1 MLQVESDPRFG
12 RGGMAKHAAIVM
24 AMTVLSGLLG
34 VLREVVFAHR
44 FATSDAYAAY
54 VTAFSL
60 IDVIYALVIGGA
72 LGSAFI
78 PVFTAYL
85 VRRDDHGAWKMAS
98 TVFNLALLAAL
109 VLAGLVFALAPWLIR
124 WLVAPGFDAEQR
136 ALVVRLTRILLLQ
149 PILLGVGGLAM
160 AALNAFRRFLLTS
173 LAPLVYNLCIIA
185 GALFLAPRWGIYGPV
200 VGVLVGAGLYLP
212 LLLPGLVLCGVQYVP
227 SLDWREPGVQE
238 VGRLLLPRLLGQAV
252 FQINLMAIKAL
263 ASFRLSAGVT
273 TLWYAYRLFGLPLGI
288 LGVSLASVAFPT
300 LAALAN
306 EGRQDAFRDT
316 LSRLLR
322 VALFLALP
330 LAALMIALRQPL
342 VAFLFEHG
350 AFTAT
355 DTRATAGI
363 FLYFALGL
371 PAACVTE
378 IALRAFYALHDTRT
392 PVLVGTGIVA
402 ANIGLGAGL
411 LPLLGAAGLALA
423 FSLTNSAETAILLL
437 LLRKRTAGL
446 KGKALL
452 HSGIRATAAAALAG
466 LAVAALLPLTKPF
479 LPASARAG
487 ELMQLAGGACAGG
500 GLYVLLASLLRSPEP
515 LEAWAVLRRRLS
527 SGGDR

>member
-1 MLQVESDPRFG
+1 MFEADRRFG
-12 RGGMAKHAAIVM
+12 HGSMAKHAAIVM

-78 PVFTAYL
+78 PVFTGYL
-85 VRRDDHGAWKMAS
+85 VRRDDRGAWKMAS
-98 TVFNLALLAAL
+98 TVLNLALLAAL
-109 VLAGLVFALAPWLIR
+109 LLAGLVFVLAPWLIR
-124 WLVAPGFDAEQR
+124 WFVAPGFDAGQR
-136 ALVVRLTRILLLQ
+136 ALVVRLTRVLLLQ
-149 PILLGVGGLAM
+149 PILLGIGGLAM
-160 AALNAFRRFLLTS
+160 AVLNAFRRFLLTS

-200 VGVLVGAGLYLP
+200 AGVLVGAGLYLP
-212 LLLPGLVLCGVQYVP
+212 LLLPGLILCGMRYIP

-238 VGRLLLPRLLGQAV
+238 VARLLLPRLLGQAL

-263 ASFRLSAGVT
+263 ASFRLSQGVA

-306 EGRQDAFRDT
+306 EGRQDDFRHT

-322 VALFLALP
+322 VTLFLALP
-330 LAALMIALRQPL
+330 LAALMMALRTSL
-342 VAFLFEHG
+342 VAFLFQHG
-350 AFTAT
+350 AFTAA
-355 DTRATAGI
+355 DTRATAHV
-363 FLYFALGL
+363 FLFFALGL

-378 IALRAFYALHDTRT
+378 IVLRSFYALHDTRT
-392 PVLVGTGIVA
+392 PVWVGTGIVT
-402 ANIGLGAGL
+402 ANIALGAGL

-423 FSLTNSAETAILLL
+423 FSVTNTAEMGILLL

-446 KGKALL
+446 EEETLL
-452 HSGIRATAAAALAG
+452 RSAVRGTLAAALAG
-466 LAVAALLPLTKPF
+466 LAASIALPMLERLLPG
-479 LPASARAG
+479 ASSA
-487 ELMQLAGGACAGG
+487 ELVQLAGAAATGAAVY
-500 GLYVLLASLLRSPEP
+500 LLVAVLVRSPEP
-515 LEAWAVLRRRLS
+515 AEAWAVLRRRFAN
-527 SGGDR
+527 DR